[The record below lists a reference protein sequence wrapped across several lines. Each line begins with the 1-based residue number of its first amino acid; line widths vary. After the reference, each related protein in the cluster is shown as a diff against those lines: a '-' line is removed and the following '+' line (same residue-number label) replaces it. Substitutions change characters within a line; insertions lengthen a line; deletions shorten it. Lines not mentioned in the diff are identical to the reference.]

1 MHVQVYFVK
10 DKLTAAPT
18 VLQELEVLRHAAT
31 LPDQDANKH
40 PSGPPPA
47 IMASLR
53 AAASA
58 LGHSSRDETAQ
69 RVFRPSHA
77 LPTVTL
83 AQQVES
89 PLTALYG
96 CIHICRCAYIF
107 AGVQIRKVFTV
118 R

>member
-1 MHVQVYFVK
+1 MHVQVCVVK

-31 LPDQDANKH
+31 LPEQDANKH
-40 PSGPPPA
+40 LSGPPPA

-58 LGHSSRDETAQ
+58 LGHSSQDEMAQ

-83 AQQVES
+83 AQQVGS
-89 PLTALYG
+89 PLSAMYS
-96 CIHICRCAYIF
+96 CIYICRCAD
-107 AGVQIRKVFTV
+107 QENTV
-118 R
+118 K